1 MFEKFSDLFVKI
13 CVFCGLVSIY
23 LDNNNSIMIK
33 KLFIAI
39 LFIFALNIVNAQ
51 KLTEFSTDSVKFIKE
66 LNQYFYDNSANKKD
80 AEDYVLNF
88 QKIWKSPDFTREYRV
103 AVYNI
108 SNLMLQRKLKPYPY
122 FMSYLDAVVSA
133 LKSNQSNETFNNW
146 QACIDKIF
154 ASKNLKSFGEYLE
167 MSENLFS
174 SNTFYKSPTYSYR
187 STQNNYKF
195 DFDSVPKVTFT
206 SFTLV
211 GSSPRGDSITIDNVQ
226 GTYFPSKGRFIGKG
240 GKLSWKRTGL
250 GDDVYADLVRV
261 NIDCKTGGYTSDSAT
276 FYGKQYFDKPQ
287 KGKITDKIV
296 TENGEPT
303 YPRFDSYSKR
313 LVVSNIYPD
322 VDYDGGFG
330 MRGNKFVGS
339 GNSQN
344 PAKLVFKRNKV
355 KFLEISARTFS
366 MTKERISA
374 KPAGVKF
381 FLEKDSIIHPGLSFV
396 YQVEQKTVTLLRT
409 EDGLEKSPYFN
420 SFHKVDMY
428 FEQLV
433 WKIDQ
438 PKMDFNFLPNNTQG
452 EAFFESQ
459 DFYTR
464 GRLEAIKGQEQIS
477 PIQKM
482 NEYYV
487 NNGNSL
493 TFTVVDFAKYI
504 KYLAVDLRPIIFKM
518 AIFGLISYE
527 PETDIVTIKP
537 RLFEYIKNNKHEKD
551 YDVITVHSVFPNKNN
566 ATMNLINNSFDIT
579 VRGVENVL
587 LSDTQKVFIFPK
599 GQELILKK
607 NRTIEFSGVVASG
620 KFEFHG
626 KDFLFDYD
634 MFKVKMKT
642 VDSCRIY
649 VVANEPDV
657 NGNYSFRKVQ
667 TVIENLNGELRID
680 APKNKSG
687 WGKAPTFPTFQSFKE
702 SYAFYD
708 KRTIFKGVYNRDK
721 FYYKLDPFTIDSL
734 DNFRNEGLVFEGEFS
749 SAGIF
754 PTFREQLKL
763 QKDYSLGFI
772 RSTPQGGYPVYGG
785 KANFENEIRLS
796 NKGLRA
802 DGDLKYVTSTTK
814 SKDFIFFPDS
824 MNTLAT
830 SFDVK
835 EQIDPIEFPQ
845 SHGDTVYVHWV
856 PYKDLMQATD
866 KARPFSTYN
875 GKCTFKG
882 RYNLNPDEL
891 RGNGT
896 VDLVKA
902 DIQAVNILFKQHQFF
917 SDTAD
922 FHLRAIEEEGLTF
935 ASDNVNTKM
944 DLDKRVGEFVSNG
957 KGSTVRFPKNQY
969 IAYMDR
975 FKWFMD
981 TEEIQ
986 LGDEQKKLDGNV
998 ENALDLEGP
1007 EFISV
1012 HPKQDSLRFI
1022 APAAKYNLR
1031 KYIISCINVP
1041 FINVADARVFPDSG
1055 KVTLFKNAIMDTLKK
1070 SVILANTVTKY
1081 HTIRNVTANIFG
1093 KKSYL
1098 AKGQYQYLDENNKPY
1113 LIEFAT
1119 IRPDTTGQTVSEGTI
1134 SEESKFQ
1141 FNDYFSFAG
1150 KVNLY
1155 ASNPFLT
1162 YSGGTKIV
1170 HNCGKIGKAYLKF
1183 NGEINPKEILIPIPN
1198 NPTDIDGKSVGSAI
1212 IYSPD
1217 TNMVYSSFVSLRGG
1231 KKDIDVISADGFLG
1245 FNKEKG
1251 EYIITNREKFVEE
1264 ALPGNY
1270 LSLNTFNCK
1279 VYAEGK
1285 MDLGADLGQVKLNS
1299 FGIATHS
1306 TINDSASFNLMTTL
1320 DFFFDKGALKK
1331 MAKDVEVYL
1340 NTLDPVDFGNTTF
1353 NKGIIEIMGKDKGD
1367 KIISDLNLY
1376 GNIKKIPDEF
1386 EKTFL
1391 LSNVE
1396 MKYDKTSRSFVSVG
1410 KIGLGAI
1417 NKNEIY
1423 RQVPGNIQIK
1433 KQKGGDILNFYIE
1446 LDPRTW
1452 YYFTFFKGVM
1462 SAVSSNAE
1470 FNNDIKNLKPKDRKM
1485 EVKSGPGY
1493 QFNTCSPAKRDQFV
1507 RKMKMMKASD
1517 DE

>member
-1 MFEKFSDLFVKI
+1 MLKRTITI
-13 CVFCGLVSIY
+13 CLI
-23 LDNNNSIMIK
+23 I
-33 KLFIAI
+33 FITHH
-39 LFIFALNIVNAQ
+39 LKAQ
-51 KLTEFSTDSVKFIKE
+51 KQTEFSKDSVKFIKE
-66 LNQYFYDNSANKKD
+66 LGDFFYTNSANKKE
-80 AEDYVLNF
+80 AEEYVLNF
-88 QKIWKSPDFTREYRV
+88 QKIWKTPEFNREYKV
-103 AVYNI
+103 AVYEI
-108 SNLMLQRKLKPYPY
+108 SNLMLERKLKPYPY
-122 FMSYLDAVVSA
+122 FMGYLNAVTNSI
-133 LKSNQSNETFNNW
+133 KSNQSKEVFNNW
-146 QACIDKIF
+146 QSCIQKIF
-154 ASKNLKSFGEYLE
+154 LSKNLKSFGEYLE
-167 MSENLFS
+167 MSQDLFAENA
-174 SNTFYKSPTYSYR
+174 FYKSPTYTYK
-187 STQNNYKF
+187 STESNYKF
-195 DFDSVPKVTFT
+195 EFDSVAKVTF
-206 SFTLV
+206 SNFTLL
-211 GSSPRGDSITIDNVQ
+211 GISPRGDTISINDIK
-226 GTYFPSKGRFIGKG
+226 GTYYPSVGKFIGKG

-250 GDDVYADLVRV
+250 DNDVYAELTRV
-261 NIDCKTGGYTSDSAT
+261 NLDCKTGGYTSDSAT

-287 KGKITDKIV
+287 KGRVTDKIV
-296 TENGEPT
+296 TENREPT

-339 GNSQN
+339 GNAQN

-355 KFLEISARTFS
+355 KFLEVYARTFA
-366 MTKERISA
+366 MTKEKISA
-374 KPAGVKF
+374 KPAGIKF
-381 FLEKDSIIHPGLSFV
+381 FLEKDSIMHPGLSFV
-396 YQVEQKTVTLLRT
+396 YQVDKKTVTLLRT
-409 EDGLEKSPYFN
+409 EDGLEKSPYYN
-420 SFHKVDMY
+420 TYHKVDMY
-428 FEQLV
+428 FEQLI
-433 WKIDQ
+433 WKIDE
-438 PKMDFNFLPNNTQG
+438 PKIDFNFLPGNTQG

-459 DFYTR
+459 DFYNSN
-464 GRLEAIKGQEQIS
+464 RLAAIKGQEQIS
-477 PIQKM
+477 PVQKM

-518 AIFGLISYE
+518 AIFGLINYE
-527 PETDIVTIKP
+527 PETDIITIKP
-537 RLFEYIKNNKHEKD
+537 RLFEYIQNTQHKKD
-551 YDVITVHSVFPNKNN
+551 YDIITIHSVFPNKNN
-566 ATMNLINNSFDIT
+566 GTMNLVNNSFDIT
-579 VRGVENVL
+579 IRGVENVL
-587 LSDTQKVFIFPK
+587 LSDTQKVFMFPK
-599 GQELILKK
+599 NDELVLKK
-607 NRTIEFSGVVASG
+607 NRTMEFSGVVASG

-626 KDFLFDYD
+626 KDFVFDYD

-657 NGNYSFRKVQ
+657 NGNYPYKRVQ

-708 KRTIFKGVYNRDK
+708 KKTIFKGVYNRDK

-734 DNFRNEGLVFEGEFS
+734 DNFRNEGLVFDGEFS
-749 SAGIF
+749 SANIF

-830 SFDVK
+830 SYDIK

-845 SHGDTVYVHWV
+845 SHGDTVYVHWM
-856 PYKDLMQATD
+856 PYKDLMNATD
-866 KARPFSTYN
+866 KARPFKTYN
-875 GKCTFKG
+875 GMCTFNGK
-882 RYNLNPDEL
+882 YSLNPNEL

-896 VDLVKA
+896 VDLIKA

-917 SDTAD
+917 SDTAN

-944 DLDKRVGEFVSNG
+944 DLKKRVGEFISNG

-986 LGDEQKKLDGNV
+986 LGDENKKIDGNV

-1031 KYIISCINVP
+1031 KYIINCLNVP
-1041 FINVADARVFPDSG
+1041 FINVADARLFPDSG
-1055 KVTLFKNAIMDTLKK
+1055 KVTIFKNAVMDTLKN

-1081 HTIRNVTANIFG
+1081 HTIRNVTANIYG

-1098 AKGQYQYLDENNKPY
+1098 AKGEYQYLDENNKAY
-1113 LIEFAT
+1113 LIDFAT
-1119 IRPDTTGQTVSEGTI
+1119 IKPDTTGQTVSEGAI
-1134 SEESKFQ
+1134 PEEAKFQ

-1150 KVNLY
+1150 KVYLFANEPYLFY
-1155 ASNPFLT
+1155 E
-1162 YSGGTKIV
+1162 GGTKIV
-1170 HNCGKIGKAYLKF
+1170 HNCGRIGKAYLQF
-1183 NGEINPKEILIPIPN
+1183 TGEINPKEILIPLPK
-1198 NPTDIDGKSVGSAI
+1198 NPTDVDGKPIGSAI

-1217 TNMVYSSFVSLRGG
+1217 TNMVYSSFVSIKGG

-1251 EYIITNREKFVEE
+1251 EYIITNREKFIEE

-1270 LSLNTFNCK
+1270 ISLNTTNCQ

-1285 MDLGADLGQVKLNS
+1285 MDVGADLGQVKFNS
-1299 FGIATHS
+1299 YGTARHNP
-1306 TINDSASFNLMTTL
+1306 INDSASFEMMTTM

-1331 MAKDVEVYL
+1331 MTKEIEIYL
-1340 NTLDPVDFGNTTF
+1340 NTLDPIDFSNSTF
-1353 NKGIIEIMGKDKGD
+1353 NKGIIDIVGKEKGD
-1367 KIISDLNLY
+1367 KIISDLNLN
-1376 GNIKKIPDEF
+1376 GKIKKFPDEF
-1386 EKTFL
+1386 EKTL
-1391 LSNVE
+1391 MLTNVDL
-1396 MKYDKTSRSFVSVG
+1396 KYDKASKSFISTS
-1410 KIGLGAI
+1410 KIGIGAVQGS
-1417 NKNEIY
+1417 EIY

-1433 KQKGGDILNFYIE
+1433 KQKGGDIVTIYLE
-1446 LDPRTW
+1446 LDPRSW
-1452 YYFTFFKGVM
+1452 YYFSYFKGVM

-1485 EVKSGPGY
+1485 DVKSGPGY
-1493 QFNTCSPAKRDQFV
+1493 QFNICSPTKRDQFV
-1507 RKMKMMKASD
+1507 RKMKMMKGS
-1517 DE
+1517 EEE